1 MPTIFSH
8 AVAAAALVA
17 AFPARVV
24 PRRWAILGAA
34 CAMSP
39 DLDVIGF
46 PFGVPYESLLGH
58 RGLTHS
64 IAFAVAL
71 SGLACLAM
79 ASRIIPPARRG
90 WVWCYLFLATMSHAV
105 LDAFTD
111 GGLGVAFFS
120 PFDPTRYLSPV
131 TPIFASP
138 IGAHFFSA
146 RGLSVLWCEVC
157 WVWLPSAAF
166 AAGALGI
173 RRLASSHVPS
183 AESQS

>member
-1 MPTIFSH
+1 MPTVFSH
-8 AVAAAALVA
+8 AVAATALIA

-24 PRRWAILGAA
+24 PRRWALLGAA
-34 CAMSP
+34 CAMAP

-46 PFGVPYESLLGH
+46 SFGVPYESLLGH

-64 IAFAVAL
+64 IAFAAVL
-71 SGLACLAM
+71 SWLACLA
-79 ASRIIPPARRG
+79 AVARIVPPARRG
-90 WVWCYLFLATMSHAV
+90 WVWCYLFLATISHAV

-131 TPIFASP
+131 TPILASP

-146 RGLSVLWCEVC
+146 RGLAVLWCEFL
-157 WVWLPSAAF
+157 WVWVPSAIF

-173 RRLASSHVPS
+173 RRIAPSRVPS
-183 AESQS
+183 AEPRS